1 MPFGKSHE
9 IILGIAS
16 RGVWAYFSEAKIIG
30 SENVPETG
38 PVILACTHH
47 AMAVDA
53 AVLSWAVPH
62 HRRVHYWAKSSL
74 FKNPIAKFV
83 LTNSG
88 VLPVDRKNKDNQV
101 LFRATFEALA
111 QGEIVG
117 VFPEGTSYTEP
128 QIVQVK
134 DGVAWS
140 ALEYMKWNRLKK
152 EKGEKTHPDAVV
164 IPVGIVYT
172 EKSRYR
178 SGVIVEFGKPITVD
192 QYEAQFLSDEEGASR
207 ACAKDLTKRIKSQML
222 SLTINAPDWDTLY
235 SAKMARSLLW
245 PRARSLSLDDFV
257 PVSQV
262 LIDAFSDPDS
272 LPPFESTKKAL
283 LTYYSLLESSKL
295 THEALADLPLPRTLD
310 PSVDTPLPSRLST
323 LAVLLKDTI
332 ATTIRLPFFVL
343 PALIHIPAY
352 ILCRLLARMVEEEE
366 ESQAQM
372 KIFGGIFAMAIM
384 TYPVIF
390 LFLWAFL
397 WLTPVGALLA
407 AGLVWLLAVY
417 HVSIIDDN
425 YEHAKQFM
433 AAWRVLIGVWG
444 PRSWDLSRA
453 AVEPWTKPRERPA
466 NEWIMPASADTNL
479 PVTKVKQDEAGGV
492 PKVVPPK
499 PTSNHPKGKKRP
511 ASRGLIRHVL
521 RARLHAS
528 RALASYFEELQRS
541 DSLLPATQRV
551 AHLDVGLSSK
561 LGDGEDIPRRHAH
574 AVINYLRGK
583 GAKISQLSHDDSSD
597 WAALNSDGE
606 FDTPYEERS
615 EDTLT
620 WVPPQSSRN

>member
-16 RGVWAYFSEAKIIG
+16 RGVWAYFSDAKIIG

-38 PVILACTHH
+38 PVIFACTHH

-53 AVLSWAVPH
+53 AVLSWAVPY

-74 FKNPIAKFV
+74 FKNPIANFV

-88 VLPVDRKNKDNQV
+88 VLPVDRKSKDNQV
-101 LFRATFEALA
+101 LFRGTFEALA
-111 QGEIVG
+111 RGEIVG

-128 QIVQVK
+128 RIMQVK

-140 ALEYMKWNRLKK
+140 TLEYMKWNKINQ
-152 EKGEKTHPDAVV
+152 EKGGKTAPNAVI

-178 SGVIVEFGKPITVD
+178 SGVIVQFGKPITVE
-192 QYEAQFLSDEEGASR
+192 QYETQFLSDEEGAAR
-207 ACAKDLTKRIKSQML
+207 ACAKSLTKRVTADML

-245 PRARSLSLDDFV
+245 PRARSLGLDDFV

-262 LIDAFSDPDS
+262 LIDMFSENRSP
-272 LPPFESTKKAL
+272 LFESTRKAL
-283 LTYYSLLESSKL
+283 LTYYWLLESAKL
-295 THEALADLPLPRTLD
+295 SHEALADLALPRTLD
-310 PSVDTPLPSRLST
+310 PSVEAPLPSRLST
-323 LAVLLKDTI
+323 LAILLKDTI

-343 PALIHIPAY
+343 PALVHLPAY
-352 ILCRLLARMVEEEE
+352 VLCRMLARMVEEEE
-366 ESQAQM
+366 ETQAQM
-372 KIFGGIFAMAIM
+372 KIFGGILALAIL
-384 TYPVIF
+384 TYPIIF

-397 WLTPVGALLA
+397 WLTPIGALLS
-407 AGLVWLLAVY
+407 AGLVWLIAVY

-425 YEHAKQFM
+425 YEHAKEFM

-444 PRSWDLSRA
+444 PKRWDLSSA

-466 NEWIMPASADTNL
+466 NEWVKSTESKP
-479 PVTKVKQDEAGGV
+479 PVAETKPGEAGGV
-492 PKVVPPK
+492 PNVAPPK
-499 PTSNHPKGKKRP
+499 PTSTRPKGKKRP

-528 RALASYFEELQRS
+528 RALASYLEELQRS
-541 DSLLPATQRV
+541 DRLLPTTQRV
-551 AHLDVGLSSK
+551 PELDVGLSAK
-561 LGDGEDIPRRHAH
+561 LGDDQELPRRHAL
-574 AVINYLRGK
+574 AVVDYLRGK
-583 GAKISQLSHDDSSD
+583 GAKIAQLSHRDSSD
-597 WAALNSDGE
+597 WAALSSDGE
-606 FDTPYEERS
+606 FDTPRDERT
-615 EDTLT
+615 ENLT
-620 WVPPQSSRN
+620 WVPPQSSAN

>member
-53 AVLSWAVPH
+53 A
-62 HRRVHYWAKSSL
+62 
-74 FKNPIAKFV
+74 FCNPIAKFV

-192 QYEAQFLSDEEGASR
+192 QYEAQFLSDEEGAPR

-272 LPPFESTKKAL
+272 SPLFESTKKAL

-425 YEHAKQFM
+425 YEQ
-433 AAWRVLIGVWG
+433 
-444 PRSWDLSRA
+444 SWDLSRA

-466 NEWIMPASADTNL
+466 NEWIMPASVDTNP

-499 PTSNHPKGKKRP
+499 PTSIHPKGKKRP

-528 RALASYFEELQRS
+528 RALASYLEELQRS
-541 DSLLPATQRV
+541 DSLLPATQRI
-551 AHLDVGLSSK
+551 AQLDVGLSSK

>member
-53 AVLSWAVPH
+53 AALSWAVPY

-74 FKNPIAKFV
+74 FGNPIAKFV

-128 QIVQVK
+128 RIMQVK

-140 ALEYMKWNRLKK
+140 ALEYMKWNKLREK
-152 EKGEKTHPDAVV
+152 KGEKAAPNAVV

-192 QYEAQFLSDEEGASR
+192 QYESQFLSDEEGAAR
-207 ACAKDLTKRIKSQML
+207 TCAKDLTRQIKSQML
-222 SLTINAPDWDTLY
+222 SLTINAPDWETLY

-245 PRARSLSLDDFV
+245 PRARSLNLDDFV
-257 PVSQV
+257 TVSQV
-262 LIDAFSDPDS
+262 LIDAFSTPNS
-272 LPPFESTKKAL
+272 SPLFESTKQAL
-283 LTYYSLLESSKL
+283 LAYYSLLESSKL
-295 THEALADLPLPRTLD
+295 THEVLADLPLPRTLD
-310 PSVDTPLPSRLST
+310 PSVETPLPSRLST
-323 LAVLLKDTI
+323 LAILLKDTI
-332 ATTIRLPFFVL
+332 ATTVRLPFFVL

-352 ILCRLLARMVEEEE
+352 VFCRMLARMVEEEE
-366 ESQAQM
+366 ETQAQM
-372 KIFGGIFAMAIM
+372 KIFGGILAMAIL
-384 TYPVIF
+384 TYPIIF

-397 WLTPVGALLA
+397 WLTPIGALLA
-407 AGLVWLLAVY
+407 AGFVWLIAVY

-444 PRSWDLSRA
+444 PPSWDLSRA
-453 AVEPWTKPRERPA
+453 AVEPWTKPRERPE
-466 NEWIMPASADTNL
+466 NEWIKPAPSEAQT
-479 PVTKVKQDEAGGV
+479 PTGEVKHDKAGGI
-492 PKVVPPK
+492 PNLTPPK
-499 PTSNHPKGKKRP
+499 PTVTRPKGKRRP

-541 DSLLPATQRV
+541 DRLLLATQRV
-551 AHLDVGLSSK
+551 PELDIGLSSK
-561 LGDGEDIPRRHAH
+561 LGGDGDIPRRHAL
-574 AVINYLRGK
+574 AVIDYLRLK
-583 GAKISQLSHDDSSD
+583 GAQITQLSHRDSSD
-597 WAALNSDGE
+597 WAALSSDGE
-606 FDTPYEERS
+606 LDTPYEERS
-615 EDTLT
+615 EDNLT
-620 WVPPQSSRN
+620 WVPPQSSN